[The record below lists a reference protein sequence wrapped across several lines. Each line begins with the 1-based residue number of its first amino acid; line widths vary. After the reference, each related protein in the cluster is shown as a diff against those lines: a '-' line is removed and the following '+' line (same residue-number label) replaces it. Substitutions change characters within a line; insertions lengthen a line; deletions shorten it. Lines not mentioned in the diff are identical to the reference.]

1 MAGRFKQVIVT
12 FLFLILAGNVSAEEA
27 TANDAATEKAA
38 QPAAELPAQ
47 GPHQLV
53 ESVTEDLLTQIDKY
67 RDSFEQDPE
76 PFFSALDCLLGEV
89 VDFRWI
95 AYNVMGPYRAQATD
109 EQLKRFA
116 QAFRE
121 DLIETYARGL
131 ISYGDETI
139 VVLPPEEELG
149 DKRRVTVA
157 QEIHG
162 VDGVFPLYYSM
173 ARNKQG
179 DWKVTNVVINGIN
192 LGKTFRNQFSQRA
205 QKYGG
210 DIDQVID
217 SWTTKVETT
226 EA

>member
-1 MAGRFKQVIVT
+1 MCGRLKQTIVM
-12 FLFLILAGNVSAEEA
+12 FLFLMLAGGAVADTGEVASESAVQSPHELVQSI
-27 TANDAATEKAA
+27 TTE
-38 QPAAELPAQ
+38 
-47 GPHQLV
+47 
-53 ESVTEDLLTQIDKY
+53 LLTSIAAH

-76 PFFSALDCLLGEV
+76 PFFSELDCLLGKA

-109 EQLKRFA
+109 EQLQRFA
-116 QAFRE
+116 VAFRR
-121 DLIETYARGL
+121 DLVETYGRGL
-131 ISYGDETI
+131 VSYGDETI
-139 VVLPPEEELG
+139 VVLPPDG
-149 DKRRVTVA
+149 DLSGQRKATVQ
-157 QEIHG
+157 QEIRG

-173 ARNKQG
+173 ALNKQG
-179 DWKVTNVVINGIN
+179 EWKITNVVINGIN

-217 SWTTKVETT
+217 SWTSKSET